1 MAQIRSP
8 VTLAEINAMDE
19 EAFVAMFG
27 SVFEHSPWVAR
38 AAWPARPFGNV
49 GELHRAMADAVAAAD
64 ENRKLAL
71 LRAHPELAGREAEAG
86 TLTES
91 STVEQSS
98 AGLSALSHE
107 EAVRI
112 KALNVA
118 YRERFGFPFII
129 AVRNHTKESIF
140 GELERR
146 VTNDPAIEL
155 AANLQQVMTITRL
168 RLDALVADNGDPAAA
183 AE

>member
-1 MAQIRSP
+1 MAQVPSP
-8 VTLAEINAMDE
+8 ASLAAINEMDE
-19 EAFVAMFG
+19 AAFVG
-27 SVFEHSPWVAR
+27 LLGGVFEHSPWVAQG
-38 AAWPARPFGNV
+38 AWPARPFASIDD
-49 GELHRAMADAVAAAD
+49 LHRAMADVLDAAD
-64 ENRKLAL
+64 EAQKLAL

-98 AGLSALSHE
+98 AGLSALTHE

-118 YRERFGFPFII
+118 YRARFGFPFII
-129 AVRNHTKESIF
+129 AVLNHTKESIF

-146 VTNDPAIEL
+146 LANDPATEL
-155 AANLQQVMTITRL
+155 VTNLQQVLTITRL
-168 RLDALVADNGDPAAA
+168 RLDQLVAGAP
-183 AE
+183 